1 MKHNNTLWKQKQL
14 IFFLFQKN
22 NKMQEVWYLF
32 RSLITINQYFQ
43 LTKINSLVLNDSSYT
58 VLFNVSKP
66 GFYLLYF
73 QFTVHT
79 FYFHNG
85 KKKIRRYA
93 ICYCSVSVHEGFK
106 FVYCILK
113 K

>member
-22 NKMQEVWYLF
+22 NKMQEVGYLF

-58 VLFNVSKP
+58 VLCNVSKP
-66 GFYLLYF
+66 GFYLL
-73 QFTVHT
+73 
-79 FYFHNG
+79 
-85 KKKIRRYA
+85 
-93 ICYCSVSVHEGFK
+93 
-106 FVYCILK
+106 
-113 K
+113 